1 MKKLLSLVLI
11 ASSILAS
18 SQEAYKVSIDLTKA
32 KNDRLP
38 VEIMLPPIEKEMVEY
53 HLPKIVPGT
62 YSISDF
68 GRFVDEFQAFDKDG
82 NLLESE
88 NISTN
93 KWIIK
98 DATKL
103 DKITYWMEDS
113 FDEFD
118 GYGSNKLFEPGGMSI
133 EAENDVYVMNTFGFV
148 GYVDGYKFNPY
159 TLTIIHDQ
167 EIQGATSLKKEAYS
181 DTSDTYTA
189 ANYNFLAD
197 APIMYSKPDIVS
209 KKIAGAD
216 ILVSVYSP
224 NKVLSAADVM
234 DNVDELMEAQAKY
247 LGGELPVDR
256 YAYLIY
262 LFDSPTISGSYGALE
277 HSYSSLYTLPEMD
290 PERISQTVKDV
301 AAHEF
306 FHIVTP
312 LNIHSEEIHN
322 FNYIEPEMSQH
333 LWLYEG
339 VTEYASQH
347 VQIKYDLY
355 DMEDFLS
362 EMRNKMNQQE
372 QYNVDIPYTEFSANI
387 LEPKNE
393 RRYGD
398 VYAGGALIAWCLD
411 LTIIKSTNG
420 QKDLQSVL
428 RELSKQY
435 GPMKAFKDEEL
446 FNEIEKITTPEVGDF
461 LRTYVG
467 GDEKLPYTEI
477 LGWAGIRYLPESDEK
492 VITAGKFA
500 PAVNE
505 NQEIYIADTGEM
517 NDFGKDLGLKE
528 GDILLEWNDNEVTIQ
543 SFQNIIQSFYS
554 ETEAGDK
561 ITVLVRREVKGKP
574 KEVKL
579 KAKARKVKSSQKHLL
594 EVIENPSPEQQKI
607 KAIWLGES

>member
-1 MKKLLSLVLI
+1 MKKVITLTLIFLSFF
-11 ASSILAS
+11 AQ
-18 SQEAYKVSIDLTKA
+18 SQESYTVTIDLTKA

-38 VEIMLPPIEKEMVEY
+38 VELTVPAINEETVEY
-53 HLPKIVPGT
+53 HMPKIVPGT

-68 GRFVDEFQAFDKDG
+68 GRFISDFKAFDADG
-82 NLLESE
+82 NFLEVE

-93 KWIIK
+93 KWMIK

-103 DKITYWMEDS
+103 RKITYWVDDS
-113 FDEFD
+113 FDDFS

-133 EAENDVYVMNTFGFV
+133 EVENDVFVMNTFGFV
-148 GYVDGYKFNPY
+148 GYVDSYKFNPFE
-159 TLTIIHDQ
+159 LTIIHDP
-167 EIQGATSLKKEAYS
+167 EIKGATSLKKQAET
-181 DTSDTYTA
+181 DTSDTYTS

-197 APIMYSKPDIVS
+197 APLMYSKPDIVS
-209 KKIAGAD
+209 KEIAGAEV
-216 ILVSVYSP
+216 LVSVYSP
-224 NKVLSAADVM
+224 NKVLSASDVM
-234 DNVDELMEAQAKY
+234 DNIDELMEAQAKY

-290 PERISQTVKDV
+290 PARISQTVKDV

-312 LNIHSEEIHN
+312 LNIHSEEIHD

-347 VQIKYDLY
+347 VQVKYNLYDLQ
-355 DMEDFLS
+355 DFLA
-362 EMRNKMNQQE
+362 EMKNKMNQQD
-372 QYNVDIPYTEFSANI
+372 QYNVDIPYTEFSKNI
-387 LEPKNE
+387 LEPENE

-411 LTIIKSTNG
+411 LTIIQSTNG

-446 FNEIEKITTPEVGDF
+446 FDEIEKITTPEVGEF

-467 GDEKLPYTEI
+467 GGEKLPYSEI
-477 LGWAGIRYLPESDEK
+477 LGWAGIRYSPESNEM

-505 NQEIYIADTGEM
+505 DQEIYIADTDEM
-517 NDFGKDLGLKE
+517 NDFGKDLGFKE
-528 GDILLEWNDNEVTIQ
+528 GDVLLEWNGSAVSIE

-554 ETEAGDK
+554 DTEAGDK
-561 ITVLVRREVKGKP
+561 ITILVRREVKGKT

-579 KAKARKVKSSQKHLL
+579 KAKAKKVKSSQRHQL
-594 EVIENPSPEQQKI
+594 EVIESPSPEQQKI
-607 KAIWLGES
+607 KAIWLGEV

>member
-1 MKKLLSLVLI
+1 MKKVISLTLIFLSFF
-11 ASSILAS
+11 AQ
-18 SQEAYKVSIDLTKA
+18 SQESYTVTIDLTKA

-38 VEIMLPPIEKEMVEY
+38 VELTVPAITEETVEY
-53 HLPKIVPGT
+53 HMPKIVPGT

-68 GRFVDEFQAFDKDG
+68 GRFISDFKALDADG
-82 NLLESE
+82 NFLEVE

-93 KWIIK
+93 KWTIK

-103 DKITYWMEDS
+103 SKITYWVDDS
-113 FDEFD
+113 FDDFS

-133 EAENDVYVMNTFGFV
+133 EVENDVFVMNTFGFV
-148 GYVDGYKFNPY
+148 GYVDNYKFKPFE
-159 TLTIIHDQ
+159 LTIIHDQ
-167 EIQGATSLKKEAYS
+167 EIKGATSLKKQAET

-197 APIMYSKPDIVS
+197 APLMYSKPDIVS
-209 KKIAGAD
+209 KEIAGAD
-216 ILVSVYSP
+216 VLVSVYSP
-224 NKVLSAADVM
+224 NNVLSASDVM
-234 DNVDELMEAQAKY
+234 DNIDELMEAQAKY
-247 LGGELPVDR
+247 LGGKLPVDR

-277 HSYSSLYTLPEMD
+277 HSYSSLYALPEMD
-290 PERISQTVKDV
+290 PARISQTVKDV

-312 LNIHSEEIHN
+312 LNIHSEEIHD
-322 FNYIEPEMSQH
+322 FNYIQPEMSQH

-347 VQIKYDLY
+347 VQLKYDLY
-355 DMEDFLS
+355 DLQDFLA
-362 EMRNKMNQQE
+362 EMQNKMNQQDR
-372 QYNVDIPYTEFSANI
+372 YNVDIPYTEFSENI
-387 LEPKNE
+387 LEPENE

-446 FNEIEKITTPEVGDF
+446 FGEIEKITTPEVGAF

-467 GDEKLPYTEI
+467 GAEKLPYTET
-477 LGWAGIRYLPESDEK
+477 LGWAGISYSPESNEM

-505 NQEIYIADTGEM
+505 DQEIYIADTDEM
-517 NDFGKDLGLKE
+517 NDFGKDLGFKE
-528 GDILLEWNDNEVTIQ
+528 GDVLLEWNGSEVSIE

-554 ETEAGDK
+554 NTEAGDK
-561 ITVLVRREVKGKP
+561 ITVLVRREVKGKT

-579 KAKARKVKSSQKHLL
+579 KAKAKKVKSSQRHQLN
-594 EVIENPSPEQQKI
+594 VIENPSPEQQKI
-607 KAIWLGES
+607 RAIWLGEV